1 MLLDIIRYVRGYL
14 QIRVSGSSVERF
26 LNACSHR
33 GIYLWG
39 LRPVGQAYEMNITI
53 KGFRQLKPVLRKTG
67 TRVVII
73 KRTGLPFFL
82 HRYRNRKMFFA
93 GAVFCISLLY
103 LFSRFIWGIDISGN
117 KSYTDEILLKYLSSR
132 EIKSGMKKSQVD
144 CGRIVKDLRREYG
157 DIIWVSASIQ
167 GTKLYIQVK
176 ENEDSISTGT
186 KEDETENAM
195 DLVADRDCVIDS
207 ITVRKGTV
215 QVKRGEKVK
224 KGTVLV
230 SGQVPVLNDAKEVTG
245 YQYHQADADITGITT
260 LEYEESCEDY
270 YEEKKYESISK
281 KQTGI
286 KEEYTLIFGNY
297 RFTLG
302 NIKSTQKEYEIKGII
317 RQLCLSDSFSLPVYF
332 GVRKVIPYQ
341 SERRKYTKKDQQ
353 QILSRQFL
361 KYKEEL
367 EKKGVEIIG
376 NDVKIYRGKDC
387 AKAAGHLQVSMPI
400 GESRPSELKE
410 VPRIEEKQQ
419 GETIH
424 GDDGGSH

>member
-1 MLLDIIRYVRGYL
+1 MLFDIIRYVRGYL
-14 QIRVSGSSVERF
+14 KIRVSGASVERF

-39 LRPVGQAYEMNITI
+39 LKPVGAAYEMNITI

-67 TRVVII
+67 TRIVII

-176 ENEDSISTGT
+176 ENEDSILTGT
-186 KEDETENAM
+186 REDKTENAM

-260 LEYEESCEDY
+260 L
-270 YEEKKYESISK
+270 
-281 KQTGI
+281 
-286 KEEYTLIFGNY
+286 
-297 RFTLG
+297 
-302 NIKSTQKEYEIKGII
+302 
-317 RQLCLSDSFSLPVYF
+317 
-332 GVRKVIPYQ
+332 
-341 SERRKYTKKDQQ
+341 
-353 QILSRQFL
+353 
-361 KYKEEL
+361 
-367 EKKGVEIIG
+367 
-376 NDVKIYRGKDC
+376 
-387 AKAAGHLQVSMPI
+387 
-400 GESRPSELKE
+400 
-410 VPRIEEKQQ
+410 
-419 GETIH
+419 
-424 GDDGGSH
+424 